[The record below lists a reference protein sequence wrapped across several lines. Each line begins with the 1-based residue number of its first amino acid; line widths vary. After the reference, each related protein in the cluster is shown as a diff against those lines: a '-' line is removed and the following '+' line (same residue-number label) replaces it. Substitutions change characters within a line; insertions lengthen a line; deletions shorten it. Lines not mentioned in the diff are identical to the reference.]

1 MFGLLSLAI
10 AGVVTYLGFTVAR
23 DYTATRL
30 RFVDAI
36 QRPSTPWIVGFA
48 AFGIGVPLA
57 LLLPLVTLFTAGLF
71 GASVGFG
78 VASGARKA
86 RGMLPPGDY

>member
-1 MFGLLSLAI
+1 MFGLISLVI

-23 DYTATRL
+23 NYTATRL

-36 QRPSTPWIVGFA
+36 QRPGTPWIVGLA

-57 LLLPLVTLFTAGLF
+57 ILLPFVSLFTAAVF
-71 GASVGFG
+71 GASVGIG

-86 RGMLPPGDY
+86 RGLLPPGD